1 MQKSLFTSL
10 PIMCLVMVISL
21 SSKLVNEYEVPYPD
35 GYRTWTHV
43 KTGLV
48 GPANPNYAISGGYHH
63 IYANEK
69 GMQGYNSGVF
79 LEGSVLVF
87 DVINIKEQ
95 NGNFQETDRKH
106 LDVMMKDSTKY
117 SSTGGW
123 GYDEFRGDSHTERT
137 LSETVRLQCFN
148 CHAKN
153 EDYVFSMFRK

>member
-1 MQKSLFTSL
+1 MKKYMLTML
-10 PIMCLVMVISL
+10 PIIGFIIVISL
-21 SSKLVNEYEVPYPD
+21 SFSHTIEYEVPYPE

-48 GPANPNYAISGGYHH
+48 GPANPNFLTSGGYHH

-69 GMQGYNSGVF
+69 AMLGYNTGIF
-79 LEGSVLVF
+79 PEGSVLVF
-87 DVINIKEQ
+87 DVINFKEQ
-95 NGNFQETDRKH
+95 NGNFPETDRKQ
-106 LDVMMKDSTKY
+106 LDVMLKDSTRY

-123 GYDEFRGDSHTERT
+123 GYDEFRGDSHTERNIT
-137 LSETVRLQCFN
+137 QAVRIQCFN